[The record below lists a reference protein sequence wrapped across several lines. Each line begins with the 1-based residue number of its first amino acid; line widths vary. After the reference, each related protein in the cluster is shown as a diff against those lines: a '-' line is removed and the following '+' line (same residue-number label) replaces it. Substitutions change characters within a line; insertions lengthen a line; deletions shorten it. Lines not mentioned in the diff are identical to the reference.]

1 VTRRCAALALL
12 ALGACG
18 LTPVYGTGGTGAALQ
33 NKTAFQTPA
42 TVAGFAM
49 RTHLETRLGVA
60 TGPQFELV
68 TTLSE
73 TRDAAAV
80 TSDGDI
86 TRFRIV
92 GTSTWVLM
100 QGEATLATGAV
111 ETFTS
116 YAATGSTVATQAAE
130 SDAVARLSVA
140 LAELI
145 IADLLLADL

>member
-1 VTRRCAALALL
+1 
-12 ALGACG
+12 
-18 LTPVYGTGGTGAALQ
+18 
-33 NKTAFQTPA
+33 
-42 TVAGFAM
+42 M